1 MNMTS
6 DEKEQYREKVHGE
19 IDRVLSTGRTV
30 LWADF
35 NVNKEKKQIIEA
47 HFAKTYDIEFE
58 FCSSCSGYNIIINR
72 K

>member
-1 MNMTS
+1 MLNNE
-6 DEKEQYREKVHGE
+6 EKEQYREKVAGE
-19 IDRVLSTGRTV
+19 IDRVLPTGKPV

-35 NVNKEKKQIIEA
+35 NVSKEKKQIIEA
-47 HFAKTYDIEFE
+47 NFAEVYNIEFE